1 MKLVRWKRYTWEL
14 AKLPP
19 LESPLPAQYTLRA
32 ASAED
37 EEAVH
42 RVIMGAFSLDSS
54 WSDAFKSFEGKLQG
68 QLAKA
73 FEHEDIPA
81 LVISHG
87 QRIIA
92 ASALTVDREAESNLL
107 SGPCVLMEYRNRGL
121 GTALL
126 FYSLKQLQNAGLEQ
140 ARGISKEN
148 VVAGKFIYPKFG
160 STAVSHEPEPA
171 LAGK

>member
-1 MKLVRWKRYTWEL
+1 LVRWKRFTWEL
-14 AKLPP
+14 AKLPTQ
-19 LESPLPAQYTLRA
+19 EAPLPGHYTLRA
-32 ASAED
+32 ASEED

-54 WSDAFKSFEGKLQG
+54 WSDAFKSFEAKLES
-68 QLAKA
+68 QLTKA
-73 FEHEDIPA
+73 FANEDIPA

-92 ASALTVDREAESNLL
+92 ASALTVDREAESNLI

-121 GTALL
+121 GSALL
-126 FYSLKQLQNAGLEQ
+126 YYSLKQLQNAGLER
-140 ARGISKEN
+140 AHGLSKDN

-160 STAVSHEPEPA
+160 SVSSPHEPETA